1 MKKYYIEGGIDF
13 FSELYKSLD
22 NEENNCKT
30 DEDDN
35 LCLITNQPLVDK
47 FVKMECG
54 HKFNYI
60 PLFNDLVNHKK
71 KFNNMEGSTTHLKI
85 NEIRCPYCRKK
96 STGVLP
102 YYTDL
107 GLAKITG
114 VNYIDINYK
123 PVNEIKIYT
132 EDTNHYSHCEFLTPN
147 VYFNPNSENIK
158 EVYKANLN
166 IEECKFIK
174 CKFMGTQITHFPSNY
189 MAGYNGDEKYYCW
202 NHKKI
207 IIKKYKKE
215 ISDKAKEEKKILKLK
230 EKENI
235 KKAKEEVKQKEKD
248 EKQKIKDEL
257 KKIIKNAKINK
268 QDSLQD
274 DNNVVLGLSNVDI
287 LENVEVCLE
296 IIKTGPKKG
305 MQCGLK
311 NYENNLCKRHYNLNN
326 KNIVIV

>member
-30 DEDDN
+30 EEDNN
-35 LCLITNQPLVDK
+35 LCLITNQPLIDK

-71 KFNNMEGSTTHLKI
+71 KFNNMEGSSTHLKM

-96 STGVLP
+96 STSVLP
-102 YYTDL
+102 YYEDL

-114 VNYIDINYK
+114 VNYIVDNYN
-123 PVNEIKIYT
+123 PANESSLFYK
-132 EDTNHYSHCEFLTPN
+132 NKYSACEFLTPN

-158 EVYKANLN
+158 EVYKTNLN

-174 CKFMGTQITHFPSNY
+174 CKFMGTPLIHDSNH
-189 MAGYNGDEKYYCW
+189 MGEYNGDEKYYCW

-207 IIKKYKKE
+207 IIKNYKKE
-215 ISDKAKEEKKILKLK
+215 ISDKAKEEQKILKLK

-235 KKAKEEVKQKEKD
+235 KKAKEEAKQKEKE

-257 KKIIKNAKINK
+257 KKSIKNAKINK
-268 QDSLQD
+268 TDKSSD
-274 DNNVVLGLSNVDI
+274 GDNVVLGSSNVEI
-287 LENVEVCLE
+287 SENIEVCVE

-326 KNIVIV
+326 KIIVNV